1 MLTASSPKPL
11 VENVTG
17 RFCVLDSCNGCG
29 LCMSYAIHSFTFDD
43 SACFYYVYRQPEENE
58 EVDDVM
64 RAISVC
70 PMDAI
75 QDSEKSN

>member
-11 VENVTG
+11 VENVPG

-43 SACFYYVYRQPEENE
+43 SACFYYIYRQPEGNE
-58 EVDDVM
+58 EADDVL

>member
-1 MLTASSPKPL
+1 
-11 VENVTG
+11 
-17 RFCVLDSCNGCG
+17 
-29 LCMSYAIHSFTFDD
+29 MSYAIHSFTFDD
-43 SACFYYVYRQPEENE
+43 SACFYYIYRQPEGNE
-58 EVDDVM
+58 EVDDIM